1 MLETIVAGAVVAAIV
16 GIPWWVLGKPSFAQV
31 HRSAKF
37 YFYKTPPGTQFVVL
51 VADLQ
56 DDNNLVQTALL
67 AEALEESGGLEV
79 VRTGRTLVAS
89 GVQKDLKKSEDTG
102 QSWLSDKHA
111 EVLVWGHDTG
121 SNLILRFL
129 AHTGE
134 RTGRES
140 GNRFGQELELPR
152 NFEKVLGTALVAAAL
167 SHVAPATEQ
176 QGTYLASLL
185 RPVATKLKTLL
196 AARAAALPLETR
208 ANLHASLGLAA
219 GVVGQQ
225 TGENNWLEEAVAAFR
240 AALDVY
246 EAASGDYFVNFVRA
260 NLREAEAALEARKT
274 GRN

>member
-1 MLETIVAGAVVAAIV
+1 MEAIITGVLVAAII
-16 GIPWWVLGKPSFAQV
+16 GIPWWFFGQPSFAQV
-31 HRSAKF
+31 HRSAGF
-37 YFYKTPPGTQFVVL
+37 YFYKTPTGTHFVVL

-67 AEALEESGGLEV
+67 AEALEESGGLQV

-102 QSWLSDKHA
+102 QRWLSDKNA
-111 EVLVWGHDTG
+111 DVLVWGHDTG

-129 AHTGE
+129 ARTGE

-140 GNRFGQELELPR
+140 GTRFGQELELPR
-152 NFEKVLGTALVAAAL
+152 NFENVLGTALVAAAL

-176 QGTYLASLL
+176 KGTYLVSLL

-196 AARAAALPLETR
+196 AARAAGLPLETR

-219 GVVGQQ
+219 GVVG
-225 TGENNWLEEAVAAFR
+225 ELKCV
-240 AALDVY
+240 
-246 EAASGDYFVNFVRA
+246 
-260 NLREAEAALEARKT
+260 
-274 GRN
+274 